1 MLKNVVVP
9 LSLLLLSG
17 VAARPPPPGWRASDP
32 TEAAARS
39 LQDEIELTFL
49 LKIAPARVSTLESE
63 VLARADPSSASYGKP
78 HLTNDEVHA
87 MVAPAVEH
95 VQAVTSYREQGGGGR
110 ETTTLDPT
118 PLPLSSKP
126 RRDARL
132 SHPQQR
138 HDHRARSDRCRRI
151 HAVCCE

>member
-49 LKIAPARVSTLESE
+49 LKIDPARVSTLESE

-118 PLPLSSKP
+118 PPPPTQFKATARRPSLAPPAATRSPRAFRSLSPNS
-126 RRDARL
+126 
-132 SHPQQR
+132 
-138 HDHRARSDRCRRI
+138 
-151 HAVCCE
+151 CCLL